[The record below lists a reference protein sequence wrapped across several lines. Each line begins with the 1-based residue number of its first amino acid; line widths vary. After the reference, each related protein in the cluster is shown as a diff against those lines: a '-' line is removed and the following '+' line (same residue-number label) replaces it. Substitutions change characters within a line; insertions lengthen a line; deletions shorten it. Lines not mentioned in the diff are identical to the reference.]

1 MHTFTY
7 FSHFFLIIFKKL
19 IHRSIQNLK
28 KKQKTK
34 KPKSR
39 NNVQNSFAVQTISK
53 ARNQTVKVNIFY
65 TTKDFDPRR
74 EI

>member
-1 MHTFTY
+1 MQH
-7 FSHFFLIIFKKL
+7 
-19 IHRSIQNLK
+19 LK
-28 KKQKTK
+28 KQQQNKKTK
-34 KPKSR
+34 KTLKD
-39 NNVQNSFAVQTISK
+39 VQHSLAVQTISK